1 MTTQAA
7 SPKKFKYQNVK
18 STILDMIGQL
28 DPGAKMPSER
38 ELAQENQCNMQT
50 IRKAMSLLVE
60 EGRIERRVGSGTFV
74 TERHSAAPKTRHVG
88 ILLHAQADAYALR
101 ISSLI
106 DQEAANEK
114 VTLHTQIVHDFD
126 DSANKAIATLKAIGC
141 TCAIVPWL
149 PWDQNQPLAELVRR
163 SDIPLTIPML
173 LPGLEDHCFATP
185 KTFGQSDI
193 KFIQLAGEYFH
204 EMGYDH
210 IAFIGP
216 LVQGNDIVERKIIGY
231 TQFIS
236 KHQLDNLCHLVPMD
250 NHAIN
255 ALAQK
260 LARFAPK
267 LAVTCFDDSHAIRFI
282 TAMHKIGLQAP
293 KDFVILGWG
302 DTSLAPTC
310 DPPLSSLSGN
320 YRVGAKWM
328 LKNAIGL
335 VRGQVMQEPKSVGLK
350 LHLRQSCGGMQ
361 LTPETRNQIL
371 DKVGLSLRKQS
382 EHES

>member
-1 MTTQAA
+1 MTTQTP
-7 SPKKFKYQNVK
+7 SPPKFKYQNVK
-18 STILDMIGQL
+18 HTILDMIGQL
-28 DPGAKMPSER
+28 EPGARMPSER
-38 ELAQENQCNMQT
+38 ELAQKNKCNMQT
-50 IRKAMSLLVE
+50 IRKAMSLLVK

-74 TERHSAAPKTRHVG
+74 TQRTSAATQTKHVG

-106 DQEAANEK
+106 DQEAVNEN
-114 VTLHTQIVHDFD
+114 VTLHTQIIHDFQ
-126 DSANKAIATLKAIGC
+126 DSSLKSIETLKSIGC

-149 PWDQNQPLAELVRR
+149 PWDQNTQLARLVGM
-163 SDIPLTIPML
+163 SDIPLSIPVL
-173 LPGLEDHCFATP
+173 LPGLENHCFAKP
-185 KTFGQSDI
+185 SSFGKSDV

-204 EMGYDH
+204 KMDYEH

-216 LVQGNDIVERKIIGY
+216 LVDGNDIVERKVIGY

-250 NHAIN
+250 NHAMN
-255 ALAQK
+255 YLAQK
-260 LARFAPK
+260 LARFTPK

-282 TAMHKIGLQAP
+282 TAMHKLGFEAP
-293 KDFVILGWG
+293 SDFVIIGWG
-302 DTSLAPTC
+302 DTSTAETC

-335 VRGQVMQEPKSVGLK
+335 VRGQVMQEPNSVGLK
-350 LHLRQSCGGMQ
+350 LHLRQSCGGTQ
-361 LTPETRNQIL
+361 IEKEKLDQIL
-371 DKVGLSLRKQS
+371 NQVGLTLHS
-382 EHES
+382 EMEQA

>member
-1 MTTQAA
+1 MTTQAP

-18 STILDMIGQL
+18 STIMDMIGQL

-38 ELAQENQCNMQT
+38 ELAQENKCNMQT

-74 TERHSAAPKTRHVG
+74 TERTSAAPKTRHVG

-106 DQEAANEK
+106 DQEAVNEQ

-126 DSANKAIATLKAIGC
+126 DSANKALATLQAIGC

-149 PWDQNQPLAELVRR
+149 PWDQNQQLADLVRR
-163 SDIPLTIPML
+163 ADIPLTIPML
-173 LPGLEDHCFATP
+173 LPGLESHCFAKP
-185 KTFGQSDI
+185 ETFGKSDI

-204 EMGYDH
+204 ETGYEH

-216 LVQGNDIVERKIIGY
+216 LVEGNDIVERKIIGY

-236 KHQLDNLCHLVPMD
+236 KHQLDNLCHLVAMD
-250 NHAIN
+250 NQAMN
-255 ALAQK
+255 ALATK
-260 LARFAPK
+260 LARYAPK

-282 TAMHKIGLQAP
+282 TAMHKLGYEAP
-293 KDFVILGWG
+293 RDFVILGWG
-302 DTSLAPTC
+302 DTSPAESC
-310 DPPLSSLSGN
+310 DPPLSSFSGN
-320 YRVGAKWM
+320 YQIGAKWM

-335 VRGQVMQEPKSVGLK
+335 TRGQVMQDPDWTGLK
-350 LHLRQSCGGMQ
+350 LHLRQTCGGSE
-361 LTPETRNQIL
+361 LAPDELDAIL
-371 DKVGLSLRKQS
+371 KKVGLTLRDVKENQK
-382 EHES
+382 